1 MYAKKFECYFSQVN
15 VIWVTSENTF
25 IESLLELMPILH
37 PEQNAEIKTN
47 KN

>member
-25 IESLLELMPILH
+25 IESLLELMQILH